1 MINETLHYYNDD
13 YLEETAQM
21 YLRSIR
27 GLIKDYAEIH
37 EEAVRRRI
45 PSFLDPN
52 VQLLSDDD
60 RQPVMEYVKSL
71 STDELIQAV
80 HRYKTMPTCLRIT
93 LDEIRSRLKKI

>member
-1 MINETLHYYNDD
+1 MINETLHCYSDD

-21 YLRSIR
+21 YIHSIR
-27 GLIKDYAEIH
+27 GLIRDYAEIN

-45 PSFLDPN
+45 PAFLDPN
-52 VQLLSDDD
+52 VKLLSEDD

-71 STDELIQAV
+71 STDELIEAV

-93 LDEIRSRLKKI
+93 LDEIKRRLKKS